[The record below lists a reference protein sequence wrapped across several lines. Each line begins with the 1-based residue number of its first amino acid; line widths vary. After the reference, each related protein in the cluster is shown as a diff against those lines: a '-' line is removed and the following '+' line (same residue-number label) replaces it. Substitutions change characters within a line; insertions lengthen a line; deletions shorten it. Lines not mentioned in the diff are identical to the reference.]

1 MMEQFQ
7 LIAIA
12 ILSILWAISTYN
24 WVRSEKKVKELVS
37 KNTEL
42 IDDRK
47 HLQRKLVEMEDKDNK
62 CNIGKYVVELNDEV
76 YLVKKYINSYRN
88 TCIITD
94 NIFEALSYDDLFS
107 AKEDARIFNGRVLEH
122 KPNLEVVKQCGA

>member
-1 MMEQFQ
+1 MEQFQ

-12 ILSILWAISTYN
+12 ILSILWAISMYK
-24 WVRSEKKVKELVS
+24 WVRAEKKIKELVS

-47 HLQRKLVEMEDKDNK
+47 HLQRKLVETEDKDNK

-107 AKEDARIFNGRVLEH
+107 AKEDALIFNGRVLEH
-122 KPNLEVVKQCGA
+122 KPNLEVVE

>member
-1 MMEQFQ
+1 MMEWFQ

-12 ILSILWAISTYN
+12 ILSILWAISTYK
-24 WVRSEKKVKELVS
+24 WVRAEKKIKELVS

-47 HLQRKLVEMEDKDNK
+47 HLQRKLVETEDKDNK

-107 AKEDARIFNGRVLEH
+107 AKEDALIFNGRVLEH
-122 KPNLEVVKQCGA
+122 KPNLEVVE

>member
-1 MMEQFQ
+1 MEWFQ

-12 ILSILWAISTYN
+12 ILSILWAISTYK
-24 WVRSEKKVKELVS
+24 WVSAEKQVKELVS

-47 HLQRKLVEMEDKDNK
+47 RLQRKLVEMEDKDNK
-62 CNIGKYVVELNDEV
+62 CNIGKYVVELNNEV

-107 AKEDARIFNGRVLEH
+107 AKEDARNFNGRVLEH
-122 KPNLEVVKQCGA
+122 KPNLEVVK

>member
-1 MMEQFQ
+1 MEQFQ

-12 ILSILWAISTYN
+12 ILSILWAISTYK
-24 WVRSEKKVKELVS
+24 WVRAEKKVKELVS

-107 AKEDARIFNGRVLEH
+107 AKEDALSFNGRVLQH
-122 KPNLEVVKQCGA
+122 KPNLLEVVE